1 MKKVLLLLL
10 IITNSLCGQQFNKEI
25 FIHKKDSLPYRI
37 LLPKN
42 YNSQK
47 LYPMLIFLHGAG
59 ERGDDNELQ
68 LIHGGS
74 LFKSNDF
81 RNNYPAIVVF
91 PQCPE
96 KSFWA
101 NVKRNS
107 DKDIGKKFDFIDDI
121 FENKQLEMV
130 ERLLTFIE
138 KKYKIDTTK
147 RYVGGLSMG
156 GMGTFELVARN
167 PDYFAAAFPICGGGN
182 PKWANLLKSTP
193 FWIFHG
199 EDDSVVSV
207 DFSRKMF
214 EALSQVNASVR
225 LTIYPGVN
233 HNSWDNSFQDPDL
246 INWLFLNKRKNKRKH
261 SINL

>member
-1 MKKVLLLLL
+1 
-10 IITNSLCGQQFNKEI
+10 
-25 FIHKKDSLPYRI
+25 
-37 LLPKN
+37 
-42 YNSQK
+42 
-47 LYPMLIFLHGAG
+47 MLIFLHGAG

-74 LFKSNDF
+74 FFKSNDF
-81 RNNYPAIVVF
+81 RNNYPAIIVF

-107 DKDIGKKFDFIDDI
+107 DKDIDKKFDFIDDI

-130 ERLLTFIE
+130 ERLLKFIE

-147 RYVGGLSMG
+147 RYVGALTMG

-167 PDYFAAAFPICGGGN
+167 PDYFAAAFSICGGGN
-182 PKWANLLKSTP
+182 PKWANLLKKPP

-199 EDDSVVSV
+199 EDDGVVPV
-207 DFSRKMF
+207 DF
-214 EALSQVNASVR
+214 
-225 LTIYPGVN
+225 
-233 HNSWDNSFQDPDL
+233 
-246 INWLFLNKRKNKRKH
+246 
-261 SINL
+261 